1 MIISIKH
8 KGLRK
13 FAETGKTTGIPQQ
26 FSPRLKLILTALSTA
41 TTLQDMM
48 DLKALRCHPL
58 KGDRQGEYSLEVNGN
73 WRVVFRL
80 EEPNVLDVDL
90 EDYH

>member
-26 FSPRLKLILTALSTA
+26 FSQRLKLILTALNTA

-73 WRVVFRL
+73 WRVVFKL
-80 EEPNVLDVDL
+80 EVPNVFDVDL

>member
-13 FAETGKTTGIPQQ
+13 FAETGKTSGIPQQ
-26 FSPRLKLILTALSTA
+26 LSQRLKLILTALSTA

-73 WRVVFRL
+73 WRVVFKL
-80 EEPNVLDVDL
+80 EEPNVFDVDL

>member
-1 MIISIKH
+1 MIINIKH

-13 FAETGKTTGIPQQ
+13 FAEAGSTAGIPQQ
-26 FSPRLKLILTALSTA
+26 FTQRLKLILTALSTA

-73 WRVVFRL
+73 WRVVFKL
-80 EEPNVLDVDL
+80 EEPNVFDVDL

>member
-1 MIISIKH
+1 
-8 KGLRK
+8 
-13 FAETGKTTGIPQQ
+13 PQQ
-26 FSPRLKLILTALSTA
+26 FTQRLKLILTALSTA
-41 TTLQDMM
+41 TNLQDMM

-73 WRVVFRL
+73 WRVVFKL
-80 EEPNVLDVDL
+80 EEPNVFDVDL

>member
-26 FSPRLKLILTALSTA
+26 FSQRLKLILTALNTA

-73 WRVVFRL
+73 WRVVFKL
-80 EEPNVLDVDL
+80 EEPNVFDVDL
-90 EDYH
+90 E

>member
-1 MIISIKH
+1 MIINIKH

-13 FAETGKTTGIPQQ
+13 FAETGNNAGIPQQ
-26 FSPRLKLILTALSTA
+26 FTQRLKLILTALSTA
-41 TTLQDMM
+41 TNLQDIM

-73 WRVVFRL
+73 WRVVFKL
-80 EEPNVLDVDL
+80 EEPNVFDVDL

>member
-1 MIISIKH
+1 
-8 KGLRK
+8 
-13 FAETGKTTGIPQQ
+13 
-26 FSPRLKLILTALSTA
+26 TALSTA
-41 TTLQDMM
+41 TNLQDMM

-73 WRVVFRL
+73 WRVVFKL
-80 EEPNVLDVDL
+80 EEPNVFDVDL

>member
-1 MIISIKH
+1 
-8 KGLRK
+8 
-13 FAETGKTTGIPQQ
+13 AGIPQQ
-26 FSPRLKLILTALSTA
+26 FTQRLKLILTALSTA
-41 TTLQDMM
+41 TNLQDMM

-73 WRVVFRL
+73 WRVVFKL
-80 EEPNVLDVDL
+80 EEPNVFDVDL

>member
-1 MIISIKH
+1 
-8 KGLRK
+8 
-13 FAETGKTTGIPQQ
+13 IPQQ
-26 FSPRLKLILTALSTA
+26 FTQRLKLILTALSTA
-41 TTLQDMM
+41 TNLQDMM

-73 WRVVFRL
+73 WRVVFKL
-80 EEPNVLDVDL
+80 EEPNVFDVDL

>member
-26 FSPRLKLILTALSTA
+26 FSQRLKLILTALSTA

-73 WRVVFRL
+73 WRVVFKL
-80 EEPNVLDVDL
+80 EEPNVFDVDL

>member
-1 MIISIKH
+1 N
-8 KGLRK
+8 
-13 FAETGKTTGIPQQ
+13 
-26 FSPRLKLILTALSTA
+26 
-41 TTLQDMM
+41 LQDMM

-73 WRVVFRL
+73 WRVVFKL
-80 EEPNVLDVDL
+80 EEPNVFDVDL

>member
-1 MIISIKH
+1 
-8 KGLRK
+8 
-13 FAETGKTTGIPQQ
+13 FTQ
-26 FSPRLKLILTALSTA
+26 RLKLILTALSTA
-41 TTLQDMM
+41 TNLQDMM

-73 WRVVFRL
+73 WRVVFKL
-80 EEPNVLDVDL
+80 EEPNVFDVDL

>member
-26 FSPRLKLILTALSTA
+26 FSQRLKLILTALSTA

>member
-1 MIISIKH
+1 
-8 KGLRK
+8 
-13 FAETGKTTGIPQQ
+13 
-26 FSPRLKLILTALSTA
+26 ILTALSTA
-41 TTLQDMM
+41 TNLQDMM

-73 WRVVFRL
+73 WRVVFKL
-80 EEPNVLDVDL
+80 EEPNVFDVDL